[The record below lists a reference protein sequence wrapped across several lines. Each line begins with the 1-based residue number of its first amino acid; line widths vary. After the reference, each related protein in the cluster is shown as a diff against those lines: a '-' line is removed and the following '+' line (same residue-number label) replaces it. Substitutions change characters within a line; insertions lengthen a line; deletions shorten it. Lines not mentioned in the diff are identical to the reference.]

1 MFYDSGFSVV
11 RSAGSGSTPLP
22 SPDIIVSN
30 RKNIFAIECKAL
42 NSTRKYFSPREIN
55 ELKDFSEKFGAIPLI
70 AIRFDRIG
78 WFFVHIEN
86 MGFSKTNHFISL
98 ELAQEKGL
106 KCDYR
111 RISRAGRQ
119 RQNFKRRSKGFVER
133 GRFCLVN
140 LVC

>member
-1 MFYDSGFSVV
+1 VSSKGKGTRCERELIHMFYDSGFSVV

-106 KCDYR
+106 KFEEVIGKYSQMK
-111 RISRAGRQ
+111 IQ
-119 RQNFKRRSKGFVER
+119 QI
-133 GRFCLVN
+133 
-140 LVC
+140 